1 MKKLY
6 NKSELA
12 FSLVWIGAY
21 CVLMSVADSISVNIG
36 TEKIVTLPVSVLLS
50 VALIIF
56 IKSNGLFKKFG
67 FCKSQVSA
75 KSMLYYIPVLL
86 MLTVNLWSGISI
98 KQSVTEAVLYILTM
112 LCVGFLEAVIFRG
125 LLFNAM
131 ARDNIKAAV
140 IVSSLTFGIGH
151 IVNLINGSG
160 ASVFE
165 NLLQVLYAC
174 AAGFMFVMIYYTSES
189 LIVCILSHGVFNA
202 LSIFADEALLTSQ
215 DRIISALFLVA
226 VCGLYGLYLL
236 FILKNKDCLKTV
248 D

>member
-1 MKKLY
+1 MRNLY
-6 NKSELA
+6 QKSELA
-12 FSLVWIGAY
+12 FSLEWIGAY

-112 LCVGFLEAVIFRG
+112 LCVGFLEEVIFRG

-189 LIVCILSHGVFNA
+189 LSVCILSHGVFNA

>member
-1 MKKLY
+1 MRSLY
-6 NKSELA
+6 QKSELA

-112 LCVGFLEAVIFRG
+112 LCVGFLEEVIFRG

-174 AAGFMFVMIYYTSES
+174 AAGFMFVMIYYT
-189 LIVCILSHGVFNA
+189 
-202 LSIFADEALLTSQ
+202 
-215 DRIISALFLVA
+215 
-226 VCGLYGLYLL
+226 
-236 FILKNKDCLKTV
+236 
-248 D
+248 

>member
-1 MKKLY
+1 MRSLY
-6 NKSELA
+6 QESELA

-112 LCVGFLEAVIFRG
+112 LCVGFLEEVIFRG

-131 ARDNIKAAV
+131 AKDNIKAAV